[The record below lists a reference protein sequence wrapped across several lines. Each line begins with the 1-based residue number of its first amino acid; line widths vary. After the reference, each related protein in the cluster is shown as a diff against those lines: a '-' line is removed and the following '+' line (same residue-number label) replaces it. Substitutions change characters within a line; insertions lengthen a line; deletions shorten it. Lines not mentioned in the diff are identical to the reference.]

1 MVSCILFNIREFKT
15 TKSGELKQ
23 QIMGKLT
30 VISSPDLADCS
41 LLSIERATSASVLKT
56 DLPAYSR
63 DSDDSM

>member
-1 MVSCILFNIREFKT
+1 MNRRWLAAYYSILGN
-15 TKSGELKQ
+15 LKQ